1 MQFPEETIGR
11 MLMVGFDSLEPP
23 PHILQW
29 LAEGRLG
36 GVILFARNVASPT
49 QLAELTQA
57 CHEAAP
63 HPILIAIDQ
72 EGGIVARLREG
83 FTEAPS
89 AMALGAAGDE
99 ALAEQVA
106 GVLGA
111 EMRAVGI
118 NWNLAPVLDLAH
130 PSNVHNPSVG
140 VRAFGEDPAHVAQL
154 GTAQV
159 RGFQGAGVAATA
171 KHFPGKVQSPV
182 DPHVDLPVVE
192 SPLAEMRT
200 IDLVPFRA
208 AIQVGIASVMIAH
221 VQFRALDEAHPSTLS
236 RAVITGLLREELGF
250 GGVIVTD
257 CMEMGAITRR
267 YSPAQSAVLAAQA
280 GADVILFSH
289 TRERQEEAY
298 RALVEAA
305 RDGRLPAETAQAA
318 AQRVQKLAE
327 RYAIT
332 APPALDRIRTP
343 EHHAITLRAAR
354 SGVVQL
360 RAEAGTLPLR
370 PDDGRIVA
378 LIEFAS
384 HLDSDVLE
392 SGGQSGLA
400 ALLHERLPRLE
411 STLLAPRTPDEEA
424 LARARA
430 LAERADVLIVATRNA
445 HLSPPQ
451 QQLAADWLA
460 QARHGVLLCLR
471 NPYDAGVLQAPTA
484 LCTLGDSAPSL
495 QAAVEALLGEFQPTG
510 KLPVSAGTH

>member
-1 MQFPEETIGR
+1 MPTPPETIGQ
-11 MLMVGFDSLEPP
+11 MLMVGFPGLEPP

-72 EGGIVARLREG
+72 EGGVVARLREG

-89 AMALGAAGDE
+89 AMALGAAANV

-154 GTAQV
+154 GVAQV
-159 RGFQGAGVAATA
+159 RGFQRAGVAATA
-171 KHFPGKVQSPV
+171 KHFPGKVQSPL
-182 DPHVDLPVVE
+182 DPHVDLPVVQSALE
-192 SPLAEMRT
+192 EMRAT
-200 IDLVPFRA
+200 DLVPFRA
-208 AIQVGIASVMIAH
+208 AIQAEIASVMIAH
-221 VQFRALDEAHPSTLS
+221 VQFLALDSTHPSTLS
-236 RAVITGLLREELGF
+236 RAVVSGLLREELGF
-250 GGVIVTD
+250 NGVVVTD

-298 RALVEAA
+298 RALLQAA
-305 RDGRLPAETAQAA
+305 REGRLPEEAVQKA

-327 RYAIT
+327 SYALT
-332 APPALDRIRTP
+332 EKPSPQNVRTP
-343 EHHAITLRAAR
+343 EHRAITLRAAR
-354 SGVVQL
+354 DGVVQL
-360 RAEAGTLPLR
+360 RAEKGTLPLR
-370 PDDGRIVA
+370 PEDGRTVA

-392 SGGQSGLA
+392 EGGQSGLA
-400 ALLHERLPRLE
+400 ARLGQRLPHLE
-411 STLLAPRTPDEEA
+411 SVLLAPHAQKAEARAHA
-424 LARARA
+424 LAQ
-430 LAERADVLIVATRNA
+430 RADVLIVATRNA

-451 QQLAADWLA
+451 QKLAADCLA
-460 QARHGVLLCLR
+460 QAQHGVLLCLR
-471 NPYDAGVLQAPTA
+471 NPYDASALQAPTV
-484 LCTLGDSAPSL
+484 LCTLGDSEPAL
-495 QAAVEALLGEFQPTG
+495 QAAVEALLGDFQPKG
-510 KLPVSAGTH
+510 KLPVTFL